1 MNTFKKN
8 YLERSKKDYI
18 YIKRVNEDTSEK
30 IVYQLINPYEIACV
44 IEQFEKNEK
53 NENVFYYHISGKEMF
68 M

>member
-1 MNTFKKN
+1 MNTFKKS

-44 IEQFEKNEK
+44 IEQFEKNET
-53 NENVFYYHISGKEMF
+53 NENIFYYHIYGKEMF
-68 M
+68 I